1 MADERLLRETEE
13 FFYDKIPITRAMGVR
28 VTKYDGDHLRLAA
41 PIALNHNHL
50 GTAFGGSLSA
60 LAILAAY
67 GLIWLEIGD
76 KTAHVVIRKSELS
89 FRRPV
94 RREIVAICRRP
105 SEDEL
110 WMFKNAFAQIDVQ
123 LTRRHDLLTH
133 GLIAASGRPGLR
145 RRLVPAA
152 RAAPW
157 LFRLAVNEVA
167 RPA

>member
-28 VTKYDGDHLRLAA
+28 ITKYDGDQLRLAA

-60 LAILAAY
+60 LATLAAY

-76 KTAHVVIRKSELS
+76 KTAHVVIRNSELS

-94 RREIVAICRRP
+94 RGEIVAICRRP

-110 WMFKNAFAQIDVQ
+110 WMFKNAFAQHRKAKISLDV
-123 LTRRHDLLTH
+123 TIEEE
-133 GLIAASGRPGLR
+133 GLVAVEFRGIFVALR
-145 RRLVPAA
+145 
-152 RAAPW
+152 
-157 LFRLAVNEVA
+157 
-167 RPA
+167 

>member
-13 FFYDKIPITRAMGVR
+13 FFYNKIPITRAMGVR
-28 VTKYDGDHLRLAA
+28 VTKYDGGQLRLAA

-60 LAILAAY
+60 LATLAAY

-110 WMFKNAFAQIDVQ
+110 WMFKNAFAQHHKARISLDV
-123 LTRRHDLLTH
+123 TIEEE
-133 GLIAASGRPGLR
+133 GLVAVEFRGIFVALR
-145 RRLVPAA
+145 
-152 RAAPW
+152 
-157 LFRLAVNEVA
+157 
-167 RPA
+167 

>member
-13 FFYDKIPITRAMGVR
+13 FFYNKIPITRTMGVR
-28 VTKYDGDHLRLAA
+28 VTKYDGGQLRLAA
-41 PIALNHNHL
+41 PIVLNHNHL

-110 WMFKNAFAQIDVQ
+110 WMFKNAFAQHHKARISLDV
-123 LTRRHDLLTH
+123 TIEEEGIVAVEFR
-133 GLIAASGRPGLR
+133 GIFVALR
-145 RRLVPAA
+145 
-152 RAAPW
+152 
-157 LFRLAVNEVA
+157 
-167 RPA
+167 

>member
-13 FFYDKIPITRAMGVR
+13 FFYNKIPITRAMGVR
-28 VTKYDGDHLRLAA
+28 VTKYDGGQLRLAA

-110 WMFKNAFAQIDVQ
+110 WMFKNAFAQHHKARISLDV
-123 LTRRHDLLTH
+123 TIEEEGIVAVEFR
-133 GLIAASGRPGLR
+133 GIFVALR
-145 RRLVPAA
+145 
-152 RAAPW
+152 
-157 LFRLAVNEVA
+157 
-167 RPA
+167 

>member
-13 FFYDKIPITRAMGVR
+13 FFYNKIPITRAMGVR
-28 VTKYDGDHLRLAA
+28 VTKYDGGELRLAA

-60 LAILAAY
+60 LATLAGY

-110 WMFKNAFAQIDVQ
+110 WMFKNAFAQHHKARISLDV
-123 LTRRHDLLTH
+123 TIEEE
-133 GLIAASGRPGLR
+133 GLVAVEFRGIFVALR
-145 RRLVPAA
+145 
-152 RAAPW
+152 
-157 LFRLAVNEVA
+157 
-167 RPA
+167 

>member
-1 MADERLLRETEE
+1 MADERVLSETEK

-28 VTKYDGDHLRLAA
+28 VTKYDGDQLRLAA

-60 LAILAAY
+60 LATLAAY

-76 KTAHVVIRKSELS
+76 KTAHVVIRNSEIS

-105 SEDEL
+105 SEDQL
-110 WMFKNAFAQIDVQ
+110 WVFKKAFAQHHKAKISLDV
-123 LTRRHDLLTH
+123 TIEEE
-133 GLIAASGRPGLR
+133 G
-145 RRLVPAA
+145 
-152 RAAPW
+152 
-157 LFRLAVNEVA
+157 FLAVEFRGIFVA
-167 RPA
+167 LR

>member
-1 MADERLLRETEE
+1 MADERVLSETEK

-28 VTKYDGDHLRLAA
+28 VAKYDGGQFILAA

-60 LAILAAY
+60 LDTLAAY

-94 RREIVAICRRP
+94 HGEIVAICRRP

-110 WMFKNAFAQIDVQ
+110 WMFKNAFAQHHKARISLDV
-123 LTRRHDLLTH
+123 TIEEEGIVAVEFR
-133 GLIAASGRPGLR
+133 GIFVALR
-145 RRLVPAA
+145 
-152 RAAPW
+152 
-157 LFRLAVNEVA
+157 
-167 RPA
+167 

>member
-28 VTKYDGDHLRLAA
+28 ITKYDGDQLRLAA

-60 LAILAAY
+60 LATLAAY

-76 KTAHVVIRKSELS
+76 KTAHVVIRNSELS

-94 RREIVAICRRP
+94 RGEIVAICRRP

-110 WMFKNAFAQIDVQ
+110 WMFKNAFAQHRKAKITLPV
-123 LTRRHDLLTH
+123 TIEEEGVVAVEFR
-133 GLIAASGRPGLR
+133 GIFVALR
-145 RRLVPAA
+145 
-152 RAAPW
+152 
-157 LFRLAVNEVA
+157 
-167 RPA
+167 

>member
-1 MADERLLRETEE
+1 MADERVLSETEK

-28 VTKYDGDHLRLAA
+28 VAKYDGGQFILAA

-60 LAILAAY
+60 LATLAAY

-94 RREIVAICRRP
+94 QGEIVAICRRP

-110 WMFKNAFAQIDVQ
+110 WMFKNAFAQHHKARISLDV
-123 LTRRHDLLTH
+123 TIEEE
-133 GLIAASGRPGLR
+133 GLVAVEFRGIFVALR
-145 RRLVPAA
+145 
-152 RAAPW
+152 
-157 LFRLAVNEVA
+157 
-167 RPA
+167 